1 VAGRLGISQDM
12 RGVFQRGPFI
22 HGGLRTCL
30 LLCLV
35 LLASRSVRSAE
46 GIFQGKVVD
55 PPVDEP
61 VRPGWIFVQGGNH
74 SLRRVEVAHAVIVFG
89 QQVPSSQRRK
99 CGPECLE
106 VGQEIRV
113 TANQDSAGEWRASR
127 VEILRL
133 TAHTTQTALAG
144 STRSPQ
150 NAGFWG
156 LDGSGPFD
164 LTKLNTDSGRGCWIT
179 IVGGGSI

>member
-1 VAGRLGISQDM
+1 M
-12 RGVFQRGPFI
+12 RGAFQRGPFI
-22 HGGLRTCL
+22 RDGVKTCL

-74 SLRRVEVAHAVIVFG
+74 LLRRVEVAHAVIVFG

-106 VGQEIRV
+106 PGQEVRV

-133 TAHTTQTALAG
+133 TAQATQTALVG
-144 STRSPQ
+144 WTRRPQ
-150 NAGFWG
+150 NAGF
-156 LDGSGPFD
+156 
-164 LTKLNTDSGRGCWIT
+164 
-179 IVGGGSI
+179 GGSMGVDLST